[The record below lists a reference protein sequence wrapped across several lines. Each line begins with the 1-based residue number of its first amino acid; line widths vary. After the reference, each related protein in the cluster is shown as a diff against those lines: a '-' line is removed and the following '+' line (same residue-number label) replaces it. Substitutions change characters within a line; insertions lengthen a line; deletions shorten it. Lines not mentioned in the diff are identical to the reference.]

1 MIMKLSLKV
10 LKTMN
15 IIQAFPK
22 LEKLN
27 IEIYQV
33 IDPLGLFKLRI
44 LVMILM

>member
-1 MIMKLSLKV
+1 MII
-10 LKTMN
+10 N
-15 IIQAFPK
+15 QAFPE
-22 LEKLN
+22 LEEPN